1 MTPRRPERAA
11 VPSVI
16 DSTGPGRPPGPL
28 RVPAFRKLL
37 AIRLAGQFGDG
48 VFQASLAGAVLFN
61 PEHAAQAGDV
71 AAGFA
76 VVLLPYS
83 LIGPFAGV
91 LIDRWWRQ
99 RILFWTNVV
108 RALFV
113 LAVAAEI
120 AAGWEGVPFYATA
133 LVSVSM
139 NRFVLASL
147 SASLPHTV
155 DPPTIVGANALS
167 TTSGAVSAAVGGAGA
182 IGLRSLIDPGGGN
195 VGYGVLALAAGLPYL
210 TAALSATRFRTAQL
224 GPDLIERTGRETL
237 TGVLHGL
244 RAGATHIRE
253 RRPVA
258 CALVAIAGHRFCY
271 GISVVCTLLLY
282 RNYFD
287 DDGLLRAG
295 LAGLGQVVAAVAVG
309 GAVAALVTP
318 RITRRVGLVRFPVAL
333 MLTAAVTQLVLG
345 LQFTKVSLLF
355 AALLLGFVAQGVKIC
370 VDTTVQ
376 RGIQDAFRGR
386 VFSLYDTLFNVLF
399 VGAATLTAFVLPANG
414 RSVVGVVAIAVG
426 YLLIA
431 TWYAT
436 RKNVELSDGEPA
448 DGEPADG
455 EPADGHPAQPAGG
468 TSPAAHR
475 VSSAAAASLPSGPR
489 SIRSSSKN
497 L

>member
-1 MTPRRPERAA
+1 
-11 VPSVI
+11 
-16 DSTGPGRPPGPL
+16 
-28 RVPAFRKLL
+28 VPAFRKLYS
-37 AIRLAGQFGDG
+37 IRLAGQFGDG

-83 LIGPFAGV
+83 LVGPFVGV

-113 LAVAAEI
+113 LVVAAEI
-120 AAGWEGVPFYATA
+120 AAGWQGVTFYATA

-167 TTSGAVSAAVGGAGA
+167 TTGGAIAAALGGGGA
-182 IGLRSLIDPGGGN
+182 IALRSLIDPDGGN
-195 VGYGVLALAAGLPYL
+195 LGYGVLALAASLPYL
-210 TAALSATRFRTAQL
+210 VAALAATRFRTVDL
-224 GPDLIERTGRETL
+224 GPDDVERTERDSFGS
-237 TGVLHGL
+237 VLRGL
-244 RAGATHIRE
+244 RAGAQHIHE

-258 CALVAIAGHRFCY
+258 LALMAIAGHRFCY

-287 DDGLLRAG
+287 DDGLFRAG
-295 LAGLGQVVAAVAVG
+295 LPGLGQVVAAVATG

-318 RITRRVGLVRFPVAL
+318 SITRRVGLVRFPVAL
-333 MLTAAVTQLVLG
+333 MLTAAVTQSVLG
-345 LQFTKVSLLF
+345 LQFTKEALLV

-376 RGIQDAFRGR
+376 RGIDDAFRGR

-399 VGAATLTAFVLPANG
+399 VSAATITAFVLPANG
-414 RSVVGVVAIAVG
+414 RSVVGVLAIAVG

-431 TWYAT
+431 CWYAT
-436 RKNVELSDGEPA
+436 RTGTSLPDDARASGARGEAAAIAVSPA
-448 DGEPADG
+448 AV
-455 EPADGHPAQPAGG
+455 APAQPTA
-468 TSPAAHR
+468 
-475 VSSAAAASLPSGPR
+475 
-489 SIRSSSKN
+489 
-497 L
+497 